1 METTLAPDEFD
12 SRFLNRELSW
22 LEFNA
27 RVLALAEDADLP
39 LLERVKFVAIFAD
52 NLDEFFHIRVA
63 GLQEQEG
70 AGGGGGH
77 QAAAR
82 RQDAERD
89 AGRDPGPRP
98 GPRDPGRR
106 PGGHG
111 AHPGPGEGADP
122 RRPLYRGS

>member
-52 NLDEFFHIRVA
+52 NLDEFDSRFLNRELSWLEFNARVLALAEDADLPLLERVKFVAIFADNLDEFFQIRVA
-63 GLQEQEG
+63 GLQEQVE
-70 AGGGGGH
+70 
-77 QAAAR
+77 
-82 RQDAERD
+82 AEVTHRTPD
-89 AGRDPGPRP
+89 G
-98 GPRDPGRR
+98 
-106 PGGHG
+106 
-111 AHPGPGEGADP
+111 
-122 RRPLYRGS
+122 